1 MGEQCGS
8 CPVTTALKCALSIQF
23 LFFLQYSRPFEMGET
38 IREKGGAYLSHKN
51 ANRTSARRACSKHD
65 KMILWFK

>member
-1 MGEQCGS
+1 
-8 CPVTTALKCALSIQF
+8 
-23 LFFLQYSRPFEMGET
+23 MGET

-51 ANRTSARRACSKHD
+51 ANRTSARKACSKHD